1 MPTAVVGQSVLQ
13 QRKQFPPRIIGVY
26 FHGGVFARARMRHN
40 TQFPRR
46 LNLASYVST
55 WMEDAA
61 DEIFS
66 FAKNVNLA
74 DSVQYPSST
83 LMERRRV
90 LLPWLLVS
98 ARYSLLAAPST

>member
-1 MPTAVVGQSVLQ
+1 MGPSAGALC
-13 QRKQFPPRIIGVY
+13 
-26 FHGGVFARARMRHN
+26 
-40 TQFPRR
+40 R

-74 DSVQYPSST
+74 DSVQYPSSA
-83 LMERRRV
+83 LMERRHARQN
-90 LLPWLLVS
+90 LVS
-98 ARYSLLAAPST
+98 SLASTLSRIRALTRTLMVTLNLPLTARFRIVANDAPSIRFSPGL

>member
-1 MPTAVVGQSVLQ
+1 MLC
-13 QRKQFPPRIIGVY
+13 K
-26 FHGGVFARARMRHN
+26 MC
-40 TQFPRR
+40 R

-74 DSVQYPSST
+74 DSVQYPSSA

-90 LLPWLLVS
+90 CSGALKPVACNLYPDPDPVPVLTT
-98 ARYSLLAAPST
+98 YGAPSPPATIAAATAFQCR